1 MEISKNDFISLI
13 KDVADNLDDKGNKTR
28 VNNVD
33 YDLKDAENNLLE
45 IITKKLS
52 KNEAHKLFDSLIKP
66 DVDTLKNTSGREK
79 DKRNN
84 ILMILDNLKQSL
96 FEGVCFHHKD
106 KSPETEESIAE
117 RTKLKRQRVPE
128 IVNEN
133 HTISLELFRKYFGYS
148 NPSNM
153 CKLLND
159 TKNTERNKAQV
170 DLIKS
175 NLTNLKRN
183 IKNAS
188 KDDQDK
194 MEKMNKVPYIV
205 ELIL

>member
-1 MEISKNDFISLI
+1 M
-13 KDVADNLDDKGNKTR
+13 
-28 VNNVD
+28 
-33 YDLKDAENNLLE
+33 KDAENNLLE

-52 KNEAHKLFDSLIKP
+52 KNEAHKLYDSLIKP
-66 DVDTLKNTSGREK
+66 DVDKLKNTSGREK

-84 ILMILDNLKQSL
+84 ILMILDNLKLSL

-117 RTKLKRQRVPE
+117 RTKLKRQRVAE

-170 DLIKS
+170 DLIKG

-194 MEKMNKVPYIV
+194 MEKMNKVAYIV

>member
-1 MEISKNDFISLI
+1 
-13 KDVADNLDDKGNKTR
+13 
-28 VNNVD
+28 
-33 YDLKDAENNLLE
+33 
-45 IITKKLS
+45 
-52 KNEAHKLFDSLIKP
+52 
-66 DVDTLKNTSGREK
+66 
-79 DKRNN
+79 
-84 ILMILDNLKQSL
+84 
-96 FEGVCFHHKD
+96 
-106 KSPETEESIAE
+106 
-117 RTKLKRQRVPE
+117 
-128 IVNEN
+128 
-133 HTISLELFRKYFGYS
+133 
-148 NPSNM
+148 M

-194 MEKMNKVPYIV
+194 MEKMNKVAYIV

>member
-1 MEISKNDFISLI
+1 
-13 KDVADNLDDKGNKTR
+13 
-28 VNNVD
+28 
-33 YDLKDAENNLLE
+33 
-45 IITKKLS
+45 
-52 KNEAHKLFDSLIKP
+52 
-66 DVDTLKNTSGREK
+66 
-79 DKRNN
+79 
-84 ILMILDNLKQSL
+84 
-96 FEGVCFHHKD
+96 
-106 KSPETEESIAE
+106 
-117 RTKLKRQRVPE
+117 
-128 IVNEN
+128 
-133 HTISLELFRKYFGYS
+133 
-148 NPSNM
+148 M

-194 MEKMNKVPYIV
+194 MEKMNKVACIV

>member
-1 MEISKNDFISLI
+1 M
-13 KDVADNLDDKGNKTR
+13 
-28 VNNVD
+28 
-33 YDLKDAENNLLE
+33 
-45 IITKKLS
+45 
-52 KNEAHKLFDSLIKP
+52 
-66 DVDTLKNTSGREK
+66 
-79 DKRNN
+79 
-84 ILMILDNLKQSL
+84 
-96 FEGVCFHHKD
+96 
-106 KSPETEESIAE
+106 
-117 RTKLKRQRVPE
+117 
-128 IVNEN
+128 
-133 HTISLELFRKYFGYS
+133 FRKYFGYS

-194 MEKMNKVPYIV
+194 MEKMNKVACIV

>member
-52 KNEAHKLFDSLIKP
+52 KNEAHKLYDSLIKP
-66 DVDTLKNTSGREK
+66 DVDKLKNTSGREK

-84 ILMILDNLKQSL
+84 ILMILDNLKLSL

-170 DLIKS
+170 DLIKG

-194 MEKMNKVPYIV
+194 MEKMNKVAYIV

>member
-1 MEISKNDFISLI
+1 
-13 KDVADNLDDKGNKTR
+13 
-28 VNNVD
+28 
-33 YDLKDAENNLLE
+33 
-45 IITKKLS
+45 
-52 KNEAHKLFDSLIKP
+52 
-66 DVDTLKNTSGREK
+66 
-79 DKRNN
+79 
-84 ILMILDNLKQSL
+84 MILDNLKSSL

-117 RTKLKRQRVPE
+117 RTKLKRQRVAE

-159 TKNTERNKAQV
+159 TENTERNKAQV

-188 KDDQDK
+188 KDD
-194 MEKMNKVPYIV
+194 
-205 ELIL
+205 